1 MPLHSR
7 PIPAPKTPAYAA
19 ARAVTAPV
27 VHPEPQ
33 PERPSTGIQPTDGEP
48 RLEPSRAPESLA
60 QPAVT
65 EEPSRPWYRREP
77 WLVATMAAFAP
88 LAGTFIAP
96 DSAQYPL
103 ISMSVVALVVGT
115 VMLIRQG
122 LFRPEAG
129 SGSWTQR
136 D

>member
-33 PERPSTGIQPTDGEP
+33 PERPSTGIQPSEGEP
-48 RLEPSRAPESLA
+48 QLEPSRAPESLA
-60 QPAVT
+60 QPAVA
-65 EEPSRPWYRREP
+65 EEASRPWYRREP
-77 WLVATMAAFAP
+77 WLVATVAAFAP
-88 LAGTFIAP
+88 LIGAVIAP
-96 DSAQYPL
+96 ESARYPL
-103 ISMSVVALVVGT
+103 ISLSVLALVVGA

-122 LFRPEAG
+122 LFRHDER
-129 SGSWTQR
+129 SGTWTQR
-136 D
+136 E

>member
-33 PERPSTGIQPTDGEP
+33 PERPSAGIQPSEGEP
-48 RLEPSRAPESLA
+48 RLEPSRAAESLA
-60 QPAVT
+60 QPAAA
-65 EEPSRPWYRREP
+65 EEASRPWYRREP
-77 WLVATMAAFAP
+77 WLVATVAAFAP
-88 LAGTFIAP
+88 LGGTFIAP

-122 LFRPEAG
+122 LFRPEEG

>member
-33 PERPSTGIQPTDGEP
+33 PERPSTGIQPSEGEP
-48 RLEPSRAPESLA
+48 QLEASRAPESLA
-60 QPAVT
+60 QPAVA
-65 EEPSRPWYRREP
+65 EEESRPWYRREP
-77 WLVATMAAFAP
+77 WLVATVAAFAP
-88 LAGTFIAP
+88 LGGTFIAP

-103 ISMSVVALVVGT
+103 ISTSVVALVVGT

-122 LFRPEAG
+122 LSGPN
-129 SGSWTQR
+129 SGSPPHR